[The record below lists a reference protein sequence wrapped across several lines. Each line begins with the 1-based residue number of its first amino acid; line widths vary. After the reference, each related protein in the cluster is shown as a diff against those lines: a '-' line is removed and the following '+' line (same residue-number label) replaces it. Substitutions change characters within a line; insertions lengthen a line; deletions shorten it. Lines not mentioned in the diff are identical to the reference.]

1 MKASVKEQYNDV
13 LRHLVNSGAYI
24 FRACNPQSV
33 ECKEKYDKWLEALEK
48 AERMIEEIA
57 DG

>member
-1 MKASVKEQYNDV
+1 MKEQYNDV